1 MSLVPL
7 EVDLRLRRSVSRRGV
22 RPAELQH
29 RRLLVGHHREVS
41 PGGELGHGVPVPK
54 VPVVGAD
61 AVALGAARLG
71 CMLGDVADLHRG
83 QKVELPLLGQDPAVL
98 LLSVLQQRVRRQ
110 PGRLVVA
117 QLQRGALP
125 PRVLHLLQPGGE
137 LAQGLPAGRGRP
149 QGLRADHGVCVV
161 SSPGLAR
168 QVPGF
173 IKPNNPLTGSER
185 TRNSR
190 SQLNYFLLTPL

>member
-1 MSLVPL
+1 MRLVPL
-7 EVDLRLRRSVSRRGV
+7 EVDLRLRRSVSRRGF

-29 RRLLVGHHREVS
+29 RRLLVGHHGEVS
-41 PGGELGHGVPVPK
+41 PGGELGHGVPV
-54 VPVVGAD
+54 VPVVGAG

-71 CMLGDVADLHRG
+71 RMLGDVAHLQRG

-98 LLSVLQQRVRRQ
+98 LLPVLQQGVRRQ

-117 QLQRGALP
+117 QLQRGDLP

-149 QGLRADHGVCVV
+149 QALRADHGACAV
-161 SSPGLAR
+161 SSAR
-168 QVPGF
+168 INAFYETLPQKNPD
-173 IKPNNPLTGSER
+173 NPLTLSSYSLQWFKHYCKIGEI
-185 TRNSR
+185 
-190 SQLNYFLLTPL
+190 